1 MRVTNSMMINQFL
14 YNMNSNL
21 GRMQKYDYQ
30 LATGRK
36 IMRPSDDPVGITR
49 SLQARTDLSKLEQY
63 NQNVADAKAWLT
75 QTETSLMEMN
85 EVVKRAYDLA
95 MDAANATKT
104 PKDRQASAKELR
116 ELEEQIIQAANTTF
130 GGRYVFGG
138 YNTSK
143 EPFEIKKEDDGT
155 RSLIYNGVD
164 LKSDVDADRQILEEL
179 GAESISYEIGPKTQM
194 KVSING
200 VELFGVGDGNIF
212 DVISQLTDALENDD
226 VDVID
231 KSIGDLQRVQ
241 EDILSKLADV
251 GGKYN
256 RLEMVEH
263 RYGDDKINYTA
274 VKSSVED
281 VDQAEV
287 TMQLKMAEMVYRSSL
302 AVGARIIQPTLVD
315 FLR

>member
-231 KSIGDLQRVQ
+231 KSIGDLQRAQ

-256 RLEMVEH
+256 RLEMVKH